1 MLVLVVGP
9 SGAGTDTLME
19 RAREALAGQ
28 PGFRFVR
35 REITRPEGA
44 GGEDHV
50 AVTPELFAARRAAG
64 AYAIAWEAH
73 GLGYGIPV
81 DIARD
86 LDAGHVVVA
95 NVSRAVLVEASRR
108 FATRVL
114 EITAPVEVLA
124 RRLAARGRESEA
136 DIAARLSRAVP
147 LPDGLDVTSIVNDG
161 PLDTGVARV
170 LAVLNAPRRAMPR
183 APAGQ

>member
-1 MLVLVVGP
+1 
-9 SGAGTDTLME
+9 ME

-124 RRLAARGRESEA
+124 RRLAARGR
-136 DIAARLSRAVP
+136 LSRAVP